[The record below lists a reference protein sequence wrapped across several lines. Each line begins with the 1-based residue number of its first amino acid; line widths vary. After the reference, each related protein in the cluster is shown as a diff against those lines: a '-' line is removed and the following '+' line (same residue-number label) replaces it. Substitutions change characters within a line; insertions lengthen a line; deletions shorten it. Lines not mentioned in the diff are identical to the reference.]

1 MTIVFLILAVGLGL
15 LLFNHSEGSVFG
27 IANDDFAQMVYL
39 APIAALLSVGFLS
52 GRRVGYSTALKQ
64 IAAWLFIILLLVT
77 GYTYRN
83 DIIPIKDR
91 VLANLIPGRATT
103 ITTSDGRSE
112 VLITRSSN
120 GHFASQIVVNGTPLN
135 MMVDT
140 GASSVV
146 LSHSDAVKAG
156 IKIED
161 LSYTTTVRT
170 ANGTTTAAPIRL
182 SEVSLGPISRRN
194 VSALVSREG
203 AMQGSLLGMSFLGSL
218 SSMQMKTDQLILQD

>member
-1 MTIVFLILAVGLGL
+1 
-15 LLFNHSEGSVFG
+15 
-27 IANDDFAQMVYL
+27 MVYL
-39 APIAALLSVGFLS
+39 APIAALLSVGFLT
-52 GRRVGYSTALKQ
+52 GRRTGYSTALKQ

-83 DIIPIKDR
+83 EIIPIKDR

-112 VLITRSSN
+112 VLIARSNN
-120 GHFASQIVVNGTPLN
+120 GHFASQVVVNGVPLT

-146 LSHSDAVKAG
+146 LSHNDAVKAG
-156 IKIED
+156 IKLED

-218 SSMQMKTDQLILQD
+218 SSMQIKTGQLILQD

>member
-1 MTIVFLILAVGLGL
+1 MTLVFLILAVGLGL
-15 LLFNHSEGSVFG
+15 LLLNHNEGSVFG
-27 IANDDFAQMVYL
+27 IPNDDFAQMVYL
-39 APIAALLSVGFLS
+39 APIAALLSVGFLT
-52 GRRVGYSTALKQ
+52 GRRTGYSTALKQ

-83 DIIPIKDR
+83 EIIPIKDR

-112 VLITRSSN
+112 VLITRSNN
-120 GHFASQIVVNGTPLN
+120 GHFASQVVVNGVPLN

-140 GASSVV
+140 GASFVV

-156 IKIED
+156 IKLED

-194 VSALVSREG
+194 ISALVSREG

>member
-1 MTIVFLILAVGLGL
+1 MTLVFLILAVGLGL
-15 LLFNHSEGSVFG
+15 LLLNHNEGSVFG

-39 APIAALLSVGFLS
+39 APIAALLSVGFLT

-83 DIIPIKDR
+83 EIIPIKDR

-112 VLITRSSN
+112 VLITRSNN
-120 GHFASQIVVNGTPLN
+120 GHFASQVVVNGVSLN

-146 LSHSDAVKAG
+146 LSHSDAVQAG
-156 IKIED
+156 IKLED

>member
-1 MTIVFLILAVGLGL
+1 MTLVFLILAVGLGL
-15 LLFNHSEGSVFG
+15 LLINHSEGSVFG

-39 APIAALLSVGFLS
+39 APIAALLSVGFLT
-52 GRRVGYSTALKQ
+52 GRRTGYSTALKQ

-103 ITTSDGRSE
+103 ITTSDGRTE
-112 VLITRSSN
+112 VLITRSNN
-120 GHFASQIVVNGTPLN
+120 GHFASQVVVNGVPLN

-146 LSHSDAVKAG
+146 LSHIDAVKAG
-156 IKIED
+156 IKLED

-170 ANGTTTAAPIRL
+170 ANGTTTAALIRL